1 LKVALQKGFPRLKKQ
16 LIKMGYDVVDYGDY
30 NYPVDAIVYKGVM
43 MSVINSA
50 DASIGSS
57 VLLVDANGKNAAQ
70 ISEILQRKLYTPLF

>member
-1 LKVALQKGFPRLKKQ
+1 MKVALQKGFPRLKKQ

-50 DASIGSS
+50 DA
-57 VLLVDANGKNAAQ
+57 
-70 ISEILQRKLYTPLF
+70 